1 LHARAVILNKLSE
14 KYFLV
19 WASPNIT
26 QVRREAIMLIML
38 ILGTAIIT
46 NRIDG
51 SLQNIVSDHVE
62 NHVEWFGNQLKA
74 IGLINDVTSFKK
86 TIIKGITDVVSIFGL
101 VILIV
106 GSYYI
111 LISCLFQDNE

>member
-46 NRIDG
+46 MRIDG